1 MSIFTFGSSEKT
13 LSDCERVRVA
23 MDTLD
28 GGMVLH
34 LLAVPVICEPL
45 AAQPLALCL
54 ESYEHLSNLE
64 LADSTSDNSAMEIDL
79 LVGSD
84 YYWELATG
92 RICCGNDGPIAVETK
107 LGWVLSGP
115 VPAVESSCSLLTA
128 HTLKVD
134 SREERSLDDALR
146 AFWELESLG
155 ICGANQ
161 SVHQEFEQNISFK
174 DGRYEVG
181 LPWRKPRPILPDNHE
196 LSQKRLHSLLR
207 RLRQSPAIL
216 QEYDAVIRKQVEL
229 GIVQQVPDSDFGI
242 VGSVHYLPHHAV
254 VKQEKET
261 TKVRVVYDASARAGG
276 PSLNE
281 CLFAGPNFN
290 QKILDI
296 LLRFR
301 SYPVALVSDIEKAF
315 LMVSISEEDRDVLRF
330 LWIDDA
336 TKADPAVQVFRF
348 TRVVFGVS
356 SSPFLLNA
364 TIDHHLKLFSST
376 KSELVRLLLQSIYV
390 DDVVAGARDVD
401 AALQLYRDSKGI
413 LREGGFNL
421 RKFVT
426 NEPQLQRA
434 INELE
439 GVPCSP
445 DTDYVDETTYA
456 KSTLGGVQEMSPT
469 DQKVLGV
476 RWDVSTDCLV
486 FSVQEMTDLEE
497 PTKRKIE
504 STVGKFYDPLG
515 FFHP

>member
-1 MSIFTFGSSEKT
+1 M
-13 LSDCERVRVA
+13 
-23 MDTLD
+23 
-28 GGMVLH
+28 
-34 LLAVPVICEPL
+34 
-45 AAQPLALCL
+45 
-54 ESYEHLSNLE
+54 
-64 LADSTSDNSAMEIDL
+64 
-79 LVGSD
+79 
-84 YYWELATG
+84 
-92 RICCGNDGPIAVETK
+92 
-107 LGWVLSGP
+107 
-115 VPAVESSCSLLTA
+115 
-128 HTLKVD
+128 
-134 SREERSLDDALR
+134 
-146 AFWELESLG
+146 
-155 ICGANQ
+155 
-161 SVHQEFEQNISFK
+161 
-174 DGRYEVG
+174 
-181 LPWRKPRPILPDNHE
+181 
-196 LSQKRLHSLLR
+196 
-207 RLRQSPAIL
+207 
-216 QEYDAVIRKQVEL
+216 
-229 GIVQQVPDSDFGI
+229 
-242 VGSVHYLPHHAV
+242 GSVHYLPHHAV

-261 TKVRVVYDASARAGG
+261 TKVRVVYDASARAVG

-376 KSELVRLLLQSIYV
+376 KPELVRLLLQSIYV

-401 AALQLYRDSKGI
+401 AALQLYRYSKGI
-413 LREGGFNL
+413 LWEGGFNL

-426 NEPQLQRA
+426 KEPQLQRA
-434 INELE
+434 INKLE

-476 RWDVSTDCLV
+476 RWEVSTDCLV
-486 FSVQEMTDLEE
+486 FSVQEMAALTDLEE
-497 PTKRKIE
+497 PTKRKIA

-515 FFHP
+515 FLSSVVVKFKMFFKELCEEGFEWDQKLVGDALLKWQSLISGLKGAPIFSIPRFCMQNVDTACSLQGFYDASTGAYAAVVYLVAQPGSEPCVRFVASKTRVTPRRELTIPRLELVSALLLARLLDAVTRSLSPKFPNLFHQLKFSFLSLCCRFSCTTALSI

>member
-1 MSIFTFGSSEKT
+1 MIILLWKLIFWWDQTTIGSLPLEEYVVGMMVPLLLR
-13 LSDCERVRVA
+13 LSW
-23 MDTLD
+23 
-28 GGMVLH
+28 
-34 LLAVPVICEPL
+34 
-45 AAQPLALCL
+45 
-54 ESYEHLSNLE
+54 
-64 LADSTSDNSAMEIDL
+64 
-79 LVGSD
+79 VGSCQ
-84 YYWELATG
+84 A
-92 RICCGNDGPIAVETK
+92 
-107 LGWVLSGP
+107 LSQQLNP
-115 VPAVESSCSLLTA
+115 A

-134 SREERSLDDALR
+134 SREERSLDDAFR

-296 LLRFR
+296 LLRIR

-376 KSELVRLLLQSIYV
+376 KPELVSLLLQSIYV

-413 LREGGFNL
+413 LRDGGFNL

-439 GVPCSP
+439 GVQCSP
-445 DTDYVDETTYA
+445 DTDYVDKTTYA
-456 KSTLGGVQEMSPT
+456 KSTLGGVQEISPT

-476 RWDVSTDCLV
+476 RWDVSTD
-486 FSVQEMTDLEE
+486 
-497 PTKRKIE
+497 
-504 STVGKFYDPLG
+504 
-515 FFHP
+515 